1 MFKSYEERREPKRR
15 FVGDET
21 PKEFAE
27 PPFYFR
33 GTAFRQSG
41 VSSLE
46 LARAFRTFPY
56 LKTMRHETL

>member
-1 MFKSYEERREPKRR
+1 MFKPYEERREPKRR

-27 PPFYFR
+27 MPFYFC

-46 LARAFRTFPY
+46 LASVFPAFPY
-56 LKTMRHETL
+56 LKTNQHETI